1 MSCYIKRLM
10 GSKRA
15 VGGGGGGREEKV
27 RQTRADRDE
36 EKGKKKHVKV

>member
-15 VGGGGGGREEKV
+15 VGVGGREEKV
-27 RQTRADRDE
+27 RQTRTDRDE